1 LKQLY
6 FLHIPKTAGMYVSKN
21 IKRSLEDSGK
31 KSYISTYF
39 PNNNFFQNK
48 TYISMHAGTYPI
60 DVVPGIDVATII
72 RDPISARASYFN
84 FIYNKSLH
92 SRNEY
97 KDIKYVEDKF
107 KYYLFEDKNF
117 EIHNNYQSRFICNSA
132 DSRSF
137 DPVSFY
143 KNDWQEMMKPFLKEG
158 KAFTWFVE
166 NNNTS
171 LDNAVNNINNF
182 SIVNTLD
189 RIDIFENKVSEWFK
203 SNHGIEIVFNKDEV
217 VNKSEADYGYGQTVT
232 TPDLIKTLS
241 AEEKEKVLKNN
252 YIDSYIYNYVKEI
265 ESKTL

>member
-1 LKQLY
+1 
-6 FLHIPKTAGMYVSKN
+6 MYVSKN
-21 IKRSLEDSGK
+21 IKRSLEDNGK

-48 TYISMHAGTYPI
+48 IYTSMHAGTYPI

-171 LDNAVNNINNF
+171 LDNAVNNINSFN
-182 SIVNTLD
+182 IVNTLD

-217 VNKSEADYGYGQTVT
+217 VNKSQADYGYGQTVT
-232 TPDLIKTLS
+232 TSDLIKTLS
-241 AEEKEKVLKNN
+241 NEEKEKVLKNN

-265 ESKTL
+265 ESKIL